1 MEHYKAII
9 FSLFCFLFFSCDW
22 KSNNVEENFYSYSR
36 KGDLYRIPIIKP
48 YEINSADNGFTWI
61 MDFKGNNP
69 PSLLGTGA
77 IDSIGVKESYFVLFN
92 KRADLRT
99 GMTKAWFLVDALAK
113 DEKVFTT
120 EEEYK
125 NYLETKKLGH
135 IKMYKITD
143 VFKEFDTNKKLPQ
156 EWPR

>member
-1 MEHYKAII
+1 
-9 FSLFCFLFFSCDW
+9 
-22 KSNNVEENFYSYSR
+22 
-36 KGDLYRIPIIKP
+36 
-48 YEINSADNGFTWI
+48 